1 MLQRIRQ
8 NIKDDD
14 ATFGDM
20 TQADETYMGG
30 KTSDKHKR
38 RKNTTLLKLAKE
50 YGAFC

>member
-38 RKNTTLLKLAKE
+38 RKKYNVLLKLRHL
-50 YGAFC
+50 YSV